1 MLLVKLLLQH
11 LAEYKQTAIR
21 IVALGEFRAYHY
33 FACTTFGARKGT
45 LFGCREL
52 QSEDIACN
60 LRGKTLDGVH
70 EGACFQ
76 SMLLYLQECLFP
88 TACQLHIGDLHILYC
103 LIDVESLLGRYKC
116 LA

>member
-1 MLLVKLLLQH
+1 MLLVKLLVQY

-21 IVALGEFRAYHY
+21 VVALGDLRAYHY
-33 FACTTFGARKGT
+33 FACTAFGAREGM

-52 QSEDIACN
+52 QSEYLACN

-70 EGACFQ
+70 KGACLQ
-76 SMLLYLQECLFP
+76 CVLLYLKERLLP
-88 TACQLHIGDLHILYC
+88 TARQLHIGDLHILYR
-103 LIDVESLLGRYKC
+103 LVDVESLLGRHKC